1 MVGGEVRLRTCVK
14 EYDMNENLVDS
25 DTILN
30 LLGSVNPNI
39 LAKMAQEINSEQA
52 QPQNTAEQVPGAG
65 MGGTGAMSPADRTNL
80 ERRSGYNGVSI
91 PMQRMRSRLY
101 GGTTNPR

>member
-1 MVGGEVRLRTCVK
+1 MDDQR
-14 EYDMNENLVDS
+14 NLIDA

-52 QPQNTAEQVPGAG
+52 QPRNTAEQVPGAG
-65 MGGTGAMSPADRTNL
+65 MGGTGAMSPADRINL
-80 ERRSGYNGVSI
+80 ERRSGYNGVSV

-101 GGTTNPR
+101 G